1 MQVVRSAE
9 RETLSLEEQT
19 EWLRVLDQ
27 LGEKRQLL
35 VVSKGVEQNLGK
47 AGVAAFLYELWQT
60 EERER
65 RHREGWLKPAI
76 GIGFFTVSLTIV
88 ALAIWTALAIMWGYT
103 RPTIT
108 LSSLIALYVCLSFP
122 TVYLMRKRQRQRA
135 LAFLLTNGPV
145 VPPCALL
152 IEALP
157 FGNFDQDA
165 KARLSKVLP
174 GFHDT
179 DAPVLDKH
187 QHQTLLREL
196 ESGLTK
202 GMYPKKCI
210 STDTDIAFLAATI
223 RYFEREATR
232 GNPIREKLQTLL
244 QRFVHYKSMNGVSPH
259 WNSVAIAVERF
270 LAQGR

>member
-1 MQVVRSAE
+1 MLQAVRSTE
-9 RETLSLEEQT
+9 RETLSLEEQA

-47 AGVAAFLYELWQT
+47 AGVAAFLCELWQT

-65 RHREGWLKPAI
+65 RRREGWILPTI
-76 GIGFFTVSLTIV
+76 GTCFLIGSLMIV
-88 ALAIWTALAIMWGYT
+88 ALAIWTALAYA
-103 RPTIT
+103 RPAINP
-108 LSSLIALYVCLSFP
+108 SSLVALYVCLSFLA
-122 TVYLMRKRQRQRA
+122 VYLMRKRQRQRA
-135 LAFLLTNGPV
+135 LAFLLTNGPII
-145 VPPCALL
+145 PPCAHL
-152 IEALP
+152 IEALQ

-165 KARLSKVLP
+165 KARLAKVLP

-232 GNPIREKLQTLL
+232 GNPIPEKLQKLL
-244 QRFVHYKSMNGVSPH
+244 HRFIMHKSMNGVSPH
-259 WNSVAIAVERF
+259 WNSVATAVERF